1 MEESIAAILVGDLRR
16 DLAKL
21 PALTDQDPVR
31 AASKVVVTWR
41 VLKNM
46 DWEEEGELR
55 GLRLPAENIK
65 YVSQAHRAFV
75 SSVLTLT
82 EDLEKDSPRTKE
94 KREESL
100 ANLVTKPP
108 GSELLQVLKE
118 QLTTF
123 AKLATI

>member
-1 MEESIAAILVGDLRR
+1 MGESIAVILVGDLRR

-31 AASKVVVTWR
+31 AASKVVVTWL

-46 DWEEEGELR
+46 EEEGELR